1 MTQKYLDEML
11 QIKLAGLNIKGVT
24 MKRIYISGAIS
35 GTPDAEQR
43 FGDAEEYLH
52 IVYPE
57 AETINPQRIGGEAA
71 YTAPSLTH
79 KEYMKLAKT
88 ALDMCDAIFMIPGWQ
103 HSKGAM
109 WENGYAVGCGK
120 EVILMDESWY
130 QETEQPSH
138 ENISRTEKQVEAC
151 KKAIRAA
158 WAHAVRKGE
167 VCRK

>member
-1 MTQKYLDEML
+1 
-11 QIKLAGLNIKGVT
+11 

-35 GTPDAEQR
+35 GTKDAEMR

-52 IVYPE
+52 IIYPE
-57 AETINPQRIGGEAA
+57 AETINPQRIAREAA

-103 HSKGAM
+103 KSRGAM
-109 WENGYAVGCGK
+109 WENGYAIGCGK

-130 QETEQPSH
+130 QETEQPSK

>member
-11 QIKLAGLNIKGVT
+11 QIKLAGLNIKGAM

-57 AETINPQRIGGEAA
+57 AEMINPQRIGGEAA

-109 WENGYAVGCGK
+109 WENGYAMGCGK
-120 EVILMDESWY
+120 EVILMDESWF
-130 QETEQPSH
+130 QETEQPSTQD
-138 ENISRTEKQVEAC
+138 ISR
-151 KKAIRAA
+151 KKPCLDVIRAA
-158 WAHAVRKGE
+158 FAARKGE
-167 VCRK
+167 R